1 MKNSYSKTK
10 WVDNKTPV
18 NAQNLNKIED
28 AIGDIY
34 TNALDYDDLVP
45 GEGIE
50 MNVTDEGKK
59 EISIAPGVM
68 FSDSCT
74 GIEWTLEEPETPEKN
89 KLYFILNA
97 IEKSLSKIMLN
108 GVTIFQI

>member
-59 EISIAPGVM
+59 EISTSPGVM

-74 GIEWTLEEPETPEKN
+74 GIE
-89 KLYFILNA
+89 
-97 IEKSLSKIMLN
+97 
-108 GVTIFQI
+108 